1 MKKIVLVTWK
11 GGGNYG
17 TCLQCFA
24 LYRYLQNVGY
34 KVSLLSYKPSH
45 YTFKS
50 RIEGL
55 LSDVGLLNLLREFK
69 RIICRPS
76 KSLQVQKR
84 EGFQNRIFNTI
95 ALYSQCQER
104 KLIANT
110 DCFVTG
116 SDQIWNTYFC
126 YNPFYFLAFVGEKK
140 RIAYASSIGTN
151 SIKDEYKKDVK
162 KHLLKF
168 HYIGV
173 RENKAVKVLSELTG
187 RNDIQQVLDP
197 TFLLSPD
204 EWREMSKDAMF
215 EDILPKDYILCYL
228 IGQNSWYKKQLYDV
242 HMKSGIKDVIVI
254 PAVENPTFSVE
265 GAYIYKNASPVE
277 FVRLLQD
284 ARLVCTDSFH
294 ATALSINH
302 SIPFVEFMR
311 FKDSEA
317 ESQNSRIYDVLT
329 HYHMMDRL
337 YQPDSVAWLE
347 SVNYEEVQN
356 ILSEDRKISTDFL
369 INSIEN

>member
-1 MKKIVLVTWK
+1 
-11 GGGNYG
+11 
-17 TCLQCFA
+17 
-24 LYRYLQNVGY
+24 
-34 KVSLLSYKPSH
+34 
-45 YTFKS
+45 
-50 RIEGL
+50 
-55 LSDVGLLNLLREFK
+55 
-69 RIICRPS
+69 
-76 KSLQVQKR
+76 
-84 EGFQNRIFNTI
+84 
-95 ALYSQCQER
+95 
-104 KLIANT
+104 
-110 DCFVTG
+110 
-116 SDQIWNTYFC
+116 
-126 YNPFYFLAFVGEKK
+126 
-140 RIAYASSIGTN
+140 
-151 SIKDEYKKDVK
+151 
-162 KHLLKF
+162 
-168 HYIGV
+168 
-173 RENKAVKVLSELTG
+173 
-187 RNDIQQVLDP
+187 
-197 TFLLSPD
+197 
-204 EWREMSKDAMF
+204 MSKDAMF